1 MGLRIRITKKE
12 RELLLNTPPE
22 KRIVEMADE
31 WYIVTD
37 IKEHSI
43 GVEPYYHVNII
54 GQFREEKDFNR
65 LIKNNYDESRD

>member
-1 MGLRIRITKKE
+1 MGLRIRITKEE

-22 KRIVEMADE
+22 KRIVEKSDKL
-31 WYIVTD
+31 YIVKD

-65 LIKNNYDESRD
+65 LVRNNYDEAHD